1 MAVIERLTHSADG
14 DIYNHVLTELPNN
27 KGWLPL
33 HAACTVGHLQAVKHL
48 IKVCM
53 KDDDF
58 HAKSLKIVGLIPG
71 SSDNALALAC
81 RGCFANVVAELLK
94 YISLEPR
101 LENPM
106 DYVFI
111 VLNSTHS
118 QTPKHHAANSV
129 QPSLQ
134 IEVIKEL
141 ADRIASISD
150 SELNEVVRLASDKI
164 TWNANT
170 HTAVCDVDI
179 LLKPLL
185 TSEVLKDHLRI
196 KNEELTSSDVT
207 LKHAVPQYVYD
218 KACPFEA
225 SQLLLR
231 GIPKQ
236 KSEVWNWMNFKE
248 VRVFRRLSLQL

>member
-1 MAVIERLTHSADG
+1 M
-14 DIYNHVLTELPNN
+14 
-27 KGWLPL
+27 KG
-33 HAACTVGHLQAVKHL
+33 
-48 IKVCM
+48 
-53 KDDDF
+53 DDF

-248 VRVFRRLSLQL
+248 VRECFVVCLYNCSRVAVFLVPVVVGGAAAAPVAPAAPAAVFCYYRFPLLTNSTLSY